1 MQPLRSSLHRAR
13 WALVV
18 ASLARPALGAEPS
31 CTGVTV
37 TAHSS
42 VVGRWP
48 TLVERVRSAL
58 TERTDIDRCARA
70 HLGTSRESITL
81 EVSLDDGRSTI
92 RRLSSAA
99 DVVPALEALLLL
111 PEPAEPEPAEPA
123 PAELAPATESARRP
137 REPETKLAPLSSQA
151 RRPSMSER
159 DAAELPEPG
168 VLPERDRGVGLLLS
182 IGGGQRMGDSQTS
195 GNLGAM
201 ALLRISSWLVGV
213 DGRAVTYEV
222 PVSDGIPQSA
232 TELTAVAG
240 YRFGQG
246 MLALDLMLG
255 PTLVVQQDMEITVGP
270 APERE
275 STTISRLVPR
285 LFFGSRLTLGA
296 SSVLGGFV
304 GVEGAA
310 GPSGASRN
318 PASHEPVLPQW
329 MLGFVAGVTLGIL

>member
-1 MQPLRSSLHRAR
+1 MQPLRSPLHRAQ

-18 ASLARPALGAEPS
+18 ASLARPALAAEPS

-37 TAHSS
+37 TAHPS

-48 TLVERVRSAL
+48 TLPARVRSAL
-58 TERTDIDRCARA
+58 TERRDIDRCARA
-70 HLGTSRESITL
+70 HLGTSGESITL
-81 EVSLDDGRSTI
+81 EVALDDGRSTI
-92 RRLSSAA
+92 RRLSSDA
-99 DVVPALEALLLL
+99 DVVPALEALLLV
-111 PEPAEPEPAEPA
+111 PA
-123 PAELAPATESARRP
+123 PAAPVPATESARRS
-137 REPETKLAPLSSQA
+137 REPETKMA
-151 RRPSMSER
+151 RRSSPARGPRMSER
-159 DAAELPEPG
+159 DAAEPAEPG
-168 VLPERDRGVGLLLS
+168 VLPERDSSVGLLLS
-182 IGGGQRMGDSQTS
+182 IGGGERMGDSQTS

-201 ALLRISSWLVGV
+201 VLLRISDWLVGV

-246 MLALDLMLG
+246 TLALDLMLG

-270 APERE
+270 VAQRE
-275 STTISRLVPR
+275 PTTISRLVPR

-310 GPSGASRN
+310 GPSGVSRN
-318 PASHEPVLPQW
+318 PASHEPALPQW
-329 MLGFVAGVTLGIL
+329 MVGFVAGATFGIL